1 MFKLSKEKGPE
12 IEVIREYVVHL
23 IAGKQII
30 GYHLP
35 QKMADFGLL
44 DLTVGSNEKRTWGE
58 CFDVAKIFN
67 ANNAAQQQP
76 LSILCDKYLNLSY
89 KKRPSPFFAFT
100 EAKISMALFK
110 QWIKL
115 TKNPSPSNLSM
126 SAVVV

>member
-1 MFKLSKEKGPE
+1 M
-12 IEVIREYVVHL
+12 VHL